1 MKHYNAKRT
10 VFIFV
15 NGTHDVIHPVQWA
28 LYTAVKMLDK
38 PQGIKRLSTRTQRLL
53 RDSDNVY

>member
-1 MKHYNAKRT
+1 MMKHYNAKRT

-15 NGTHDVIHPVQWA
+15 NGTHDVISTVQWA

-38 PQGIKRLSTRTQRLL
+38 PQDIKKIKYTQRIL
-53 RDSDNVY
+53 RDSVNVY